1 MFAAR
6 RSLTLSRNVFRG
18 ASPLQPTAYFH
29 SSPLLKVE
37 EPVKEEPAPVQSG
50 SIVDRFTTTAEV
62 TVSKLFPAGFGWQAS
77 SILADGMGYGATDVP
92 FFLITGGGDFAGVM
106 IGHTGYYAIKKA
118 VYDPSINIKD
128 TAQTGLWLATAAFCS
143 GAAWQPI
150 VNMWQGVDAPF
161 NAVFAGAWAG
171 CGFMFYAGLRAGR
184 AVYPFM
190 PDADYDNLVA
200 DATLSASIGGATG
213 FFVGTD
219 AAYMDGAGNWLRPV
233 IGVEDADS
241 DIVGCLKAG
250 TSTGLGFFVAQGAQ
264 NVVYPSGKCWLD

>member
-1 MFAAR
+1 
-6 RSLTLSRNVFRG
+6 
-18 ASPLQPTAYFH
+18 
-29 SSPLLKVE
+29 
-37 EPVKEEPAPVQSG
+37 
-50 SIVDRFTTTAEV
+50 
-62 TVSKLFPAGFGWQAS
+62 
-77 SILADGMGYGATDVP
+77 MG
-92 FFLITGGGDFAGVM
+92 
-106 IGHTGYYAIKKA
+106 
-118 VYDPSINIKD
+118 
-128 TAQTGLWLATAAFCS
+128 
-143 GAAWQPI
+143 
-150 VNMWQGVDAPF
+150 
-161 NAVFAGAWAG
+161 
-171 CGFMFYAGLRAGR
+171 FYAGLRAGR